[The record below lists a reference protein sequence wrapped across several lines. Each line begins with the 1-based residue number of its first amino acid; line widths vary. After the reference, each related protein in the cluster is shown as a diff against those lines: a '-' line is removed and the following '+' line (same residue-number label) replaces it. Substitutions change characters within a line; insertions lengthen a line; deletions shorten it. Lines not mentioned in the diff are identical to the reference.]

1 MPTELTLIPEVRG
14 PLSVYPIAS
23 ARDHGIDAFVTDRFG
38 GVSFGSYDSLNL
50 GLHVGDRA
58 DHVMENRQ
66 RVGDAIGVSV
76 DHLVIVRQV
85 HGHDDV
91 SADDARPDTCADA
104 MHTDRSDLA
113 LAILVADCLPVLLYD
128 QASPRL
134 AVVHAGWRGLDA
146 RVLTHALEGFPD
158 PARVHA
164 FIGPSIS
171 PEAYQVGSE
180 VAERFET
187 VAGALRPDADSRW
200 RLDLRRVA
208 QDQLLG
214 LGVSGSHITACTQTT
229 DGGETFFS
237 DRAKRPCGR
246 FALVA
251 RRVVA

>member
-38 GVSFGSYDSLNL
+38 GVSFGSYNSLNL
-50 GLHVGDRA
+50 GGHVGDTP
-58 DHVMENRQ
+58 DHVIENRR
-66 RVGDAIGVSV
+66 RVADAIGV
-76 DHLVIVRQV
+76 DIDELVIVRQV

-104 MHTDRSDLA
+104 MHTDQSHLA

-128 QASPRL
+128 EVSPRL

-146 RVLTHALEGFPD
+146 RVLAHAIEGFAD

-171 PEAYQVGSE
+171 PEAYQVGPE
-180 VAERFET
+180 VAERFDT
-187 VAGALRPDADSRW
+187 VPGALRPDDDARW

-208 QDQLLG
+208 EHQLLG
-214 LGVSGSHITACTQTT
+214 LGVGEHRITACTQTT

-237 DRAKRPCGR
+237 DRAQRPCGR